1 MTFWRN
7 DHTDK
12 SLLKNA
18 VKTAERCRIF
28 YGDLIDEYSEI
39 DGFEKA
45 SSHASLEY
53 ANEYESVNDALNE
66 ALWVIRSWNETE
78 ELWNENDTWSPE
90 LAAELGKLDAAC
102 RFIEMIQE
110 DERANG

>member
-12 SLLKNA
+12 SLLQTA

-28 YGDLIDEYSEI
+28 YGDLIENYSEI
-39 DGFEKA
+39 EGFEKA

-66 ALWVIRSWNETE
+66 ALWVISKEKHNEKDRS
-78 ELWNENDTWSPE
+78 SRR
-90 LAAELGKLDAAC
+90 LGTI
-102 RFIEMIQE
+102 R
-110 DERANG
+110 